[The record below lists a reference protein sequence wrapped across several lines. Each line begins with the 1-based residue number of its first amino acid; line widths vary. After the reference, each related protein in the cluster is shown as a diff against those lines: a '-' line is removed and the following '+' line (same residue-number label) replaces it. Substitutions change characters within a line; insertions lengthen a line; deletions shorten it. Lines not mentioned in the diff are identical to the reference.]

1 MSWSR
6 ESIFLVLLF
15 LFLKLKTV
23 LEQHCD
29 LLIDDRS
36 ECGFPGIEKIQ
47 CEERNCCWIPFAL
60 NDIRN
65 PPWCSEPANK
75 SCGYKQ
81 ITPTTLQ
88 DRCNSTRFA
97 NISVQY
103 IGTSILRVSITRSF
117 NEFTVPS
124 SLFPNEANESSFTSE
139 LRFESFNDDFGNFNF
154 KIIRLKDSSIIW
166 DTNLPGNNS
175 MSSIQMKNQY
185 TQIGSRIP
193 KNHNIYGLGYHAGPL
208 KIPEGARLALYS
220 RDAPS
225 LPSQNLYSA
234 HPFYLQLQNGTAHG
248 VVSLFYFKESYS

>member
-97 NISVQY
+97 NISIQY
-103 IGTSILRVSITRSF
+103 IGTSILRVSITQDHLT
-117 NEFTVPS
+117 N
-124 SLFPNEANESSFTSE
+124 SLFLHHYS
-139 LRFESFNDDFGNFNF
+139 
-154 KIIRLKDSSIIW
+154 
-166 DTNLPGNNS
+166 
-175 MSSIQMKNQY
+175 QMRHMN
-185 TQIGSRIP
+185 
-193 KNHNIYGLGYHAGPL
+193 PL
-208 KIPEGARLALYS
+208 L
-220 RDAPS
+220 
-225 LPSQNLYSA
+225 
-234 HPFYLQLQNGTAHG
+234 LQNYVLKASMTISAI
-248 VVSLFYFKESYS
+248 STLKLFV